1 MPANWIG
8 FIRQYSKSLRDRRN
22 GPQGSSSFFDI
33 RPQIQSA
40 KDFTDAYLKAI
51 ETSQTIPSGNRFNS
65 AIGNRFKPILNIGFT
80 IAFIKLKNSPITWE
94 QRKKDKR
101 YFDPGTAESDLKL
114 PDTPADLTVP
124 PKQTQEPN
132 PIPTTEEVNFI
143 LSADESIDFNF
154 YDRSF
159 GTPKRIFKFS
169 PLYDFGATGAADNL
183 LLSSLID
190 QKASPPGSTPSS
202 LDTLETY
209 QPQIQLKYI
218 EDVAPLT
225 YFILTSNSGYDPDK
239 TNFIKKDIFDNPS
252 INLSDIEKRLLVTD
266 FKEAPDRKKP
276 QESIF
281 NLRNLRYQAFERAF
295 AIKGLQITPADKN
308 FFFLYRD
315 SLLKLNPENRPEQLK
330 VLLEVIQ
337 TERVNI
343 LSLYISDYYKWLGVL
358 QSAKAQIE
366 INKLAASEGQGETDT
381 PLSQESYGIQTG
393 SDNFF
398 SLIKPNSQVPTSG
411 SNLFTTLADFQTF
424 AEVTIAKG
432 FSDNLSK
439 NVVFGSLRLEGIEIA
454 KAGVPR
460 ILVTLELISSDRIRA
475 TAQDLTTGAQVS
487 KEFGGE
493 TQKFEVENNIRL
505 SGVEDLANENS
516 EPDFN
521 LNDLSNL
528 KGGKNIIRKLL
539 DLLKGNK
546 DPYEIMATT
555 IILYWTAVGLVPK
568 IFNSSPPVL
577 PATTPVPGTFTI
589 LFPGLVQPLANSLRK
604 AYNVGLNPIFSPT
617 FDPTQFETPGVNLT
631 ESQRQS
637 LIKALESFFQLVKS
651 VEDENSIVTEKAT
664 AAALAVALAT
674 HLLLLKFL
682 YLGSTPSPLGPVPT
696 PGVVFLVV

>member
-22 GPQGSSSFFDI
+22 GPQASASFFDI

-51 ETSQTIPSGNRFNS
+51 GTSQTIPSGNKFDSN
-65 AIGNRFKPILNIGFT
+65 IGNRFKPILNIGFT

-101 YFDPGTAESDLKL
+101 YFDPDTAESDLKL
-114 PDTPADLTVP
+114 PDTPTNLSVA
-124 PKQTQEPN
+124 PKTTQRPN
-132 PIPTTEEVNFI
+132 PTPTTEEINYI
-143 LSADESIDFNF
+143 LSAEESIDFNF

-159 GTPKRIFKFS
+159 GGSKRIFKFS
-169 PLYDFGATGAADNL
+169 PAYDFEAEGAADNL
-183 LLSSLID
+183 PISFLID

-239 TNFIKKDIFDNPS
+239 TNFIKKDIFDNPG
-252 INLSDIEKRLLVTD
+252 IKLSDIQKRLLLTD

-281 NLRNLRYQAFERAF
+281 NLRNLRYKAFEKAF
-295 AIKGLQITPADKN
+295 DVKGLQITETDKN
-308 FFFLYRD
+308 FFFYYRD
-315 SLLKLNPENRPEQLK
+315 YFLKSKNKPEQLK
-330 VLLEVIQ
+330 ILEEVLQ
-337 TERVNI
+337 TERINI

-366 INKLAASEGQGETDT
+366 IDKLAASEGQGETDA

-398 SLIKPNSQVPTSG
+398 SLIKTNSPVPTLG

-432 FSDNLSK
+432 VSDNISE
-439 NVVFGSLRLEGIEIA
+439 NVIFGSLRLEGIEIA

-460 ILVTLELISSDRIRA
+460 ILVTLELISSDKIRA

-493 TQKFEVENNIRL
+493 TQKIEAENNIRL
-505 SGVEDLANENS
+505 ASVEDLANS
-516 EPDFN
+516 TSDPDFN
-521 LNDLSNL
+521 LSELSNL

-539 DLLKGNK
+539 NLLKGNK

-555 IILYWTAVGLVPK
+555 IILYWTAVGLIPK
-568 IFNSSPPVL
+568 IFSSNPPVL
-577 PATTPVPGTFTI
+577 PATTSVPGTFTI

-617 FDPTQFETPGVNLT
+617 FDPTKFETPGVNLT
-631 ESQRQS
+631 ERQRQS
-637 LIKALESFFQLVKS
+637 LIKALESFSKLTKI
-651 VEDENSIVTEKAT
+651 VEDENSIITEKAT
-664 AAALAVALAT
+664 ATALAVALAT